1 MFVMHMRWRQKLYQS
16 EEGDSGCIILP
27 MRSPTS
33 HKGENGSVAI
43 IGGSQFQHG
52 APLFSALAAEASGVD
67 LVYVF
72 VPVCHAEVA
81 KNTSLNFQVH
91 AFGSESS
98 DEISPNDRSRMIEL
112 LATMDSVVIGPGLS
126 RSADNLASI
135 LVLLE
140 ECPCPCVADASALQK
155 TTLKFLTGK
164 HAVVTPHLGE
174 LERMGLRLEDCP
186 AAAKKHACTFLVKS
200 HEDTV
205 IDEVGEMRTIP
216 GGNAGLTVGGTG
228 DALAGLTAGLIAQ
241 GHSQT
246 EACGIASAC
255 IKRAGD
261 MLFQKQGYAYRTR
274 DVIAMIPSVMKNL
287 IA

>member
-1 MFVMHMRWRQKLYQS
+1 MLSFITEWAF
-16 EEGDSGCIILP
+16 LP
-27 MRSPTS
+27 AVYNKSMRSPTS
-33 HKGENGSVAI
+33 HKGENGSIAI

-72 VPVCHAEVA
+72 VPAVHAEVA

-91 AFGSESS
+91 TFGSVTS
-98 DEISPNDRSRMIEL
+98 DEISPKDRSRMIEL

-126 RSADNLASI
+126 RTTDNLASI
-135 LVLLE
+135 MALLE
-140 ECPCPCVADASALQK
+140 ECPCPVVVDASALQK
-155 TTLKFLTGK
+155 TTLAAITGK
-164 HAVVTPHLGE
+164 HAVLTPHLGE
-174 LERMGLRLEDCP
+174 LERMGLRVEDCKT
-186 AAAKKHACTFLVKS
+186 AAKKHSCTFLIKS

-205 IDEVGEMRTIP
+205 IDEVGETRTIP

-228 DALAGLTAGLIAQ
+228 DALAGLTAGLLAQ

-261 MLFQKQGYAYRTR
+261 LLFRKQGYAYTTR
-274 DVIAMIPSVMKNL
+274 DVIALIPTVMKDVVS
-287 IA
+287 

>member
-1 MFVMHMRWRQKLYQS
+1 MLLVGMEYTCA
-16 EEGDSGCIILP
+16 DV

-43 IGGSQFQHG
+43 VGGSKFQHG

-67 LVYVF
+67 LVFVF
-72 VPVCHAEVA
+72 VPVCHIEVA

-91 AFGSESS
+91 PFGSEAS
-98 DEISPNDRSRMIEL
+98 DEISSKDRARIIEH

-126 RSADNLASI
+126 RSSENLSS
-135 LVLLE
+135 LMTLLE
-140 ECPCPCVADASALQK
+140 ECPCPLVADASALQS
-155 TTLKFLTGK
+155 TTLSALRGK

-174 LERMGLRLEDCP
+174 LERMRLRIEDCK
-186 AAAKKHACTFLVKS
+186 AAAKKSSCTFLIKS

-228 DALAGLTAGLIAQ
+228 DALAGLTAGLIA
-241 GHSQT
+241 
-246 EACGIASAC
+246 
-255 IKRAGD
+255 
-261 MLFQKQGYAYRTR
+261 
-274 DVIAMIPSVMKNL
+274 
-287 IA
+287 